1 MIKVEELE
9 LRLEIKGLLYMKII
23 IIGSGLAGLSAGYK
37 LCKSN
42 EIIIF
47 EKDEDIGGM
56 AASYCQS
63 YAGKKYFIEKYYHH
77 IFRSDSEL
85 LALIRELELEN
96 HMLWLKGGNAYFVD
110 GKNYPMNTPFEIL
123 CFKPL
128 SYTDLVKLGMMVFR
142 IKLIS
147 DTTPY
152 DKIKAKNWIIEN
164 AGKSVYENFFAPLM
178 KSKFGDN
185 AENVSAAWLIGRVKI
200 RSDRGADGEKLGY
213 MKGGF
218 NTLIETL
225 SKEITAQKGEILT
238 NKEVTE
244 IVISDNKVQGVI
256 VDGNFLACDA
266 VISTA
271 EPRML
276 DALTKSKLR
285 SLHKTLQ
292 SICYQGT
299 ACALIGLDKKL
310 MKDKNYW
317 LNIKADVP
325 FGAVIEH
332 TNFMPFE
339 DYGENLIYI
348 ASYFQNEKDALWT
361 QTESE
366 ILDSYLEGLE
376 KMFPDFS
383 RRDVHWAKLFR
394 RIDTAPVYEQGY
406 LEKVLPFEAG
416 PSGLY
421 LAGMFSSTNYPERSL
436 NGSVKAGFEAA
447 NFIVKKTKK

>member
-1 MIKVEELE
+1 
-9 LRLEIKGLLYMKII
+9 MKIV

-42 EIIIF
+42 EIVIF
-47 EKDEDIGGM
+47 EKDAEIGGM

-85 LALIRELELEN
+85 LALIRELGLEN
-96 HMLWLKGGNAYFVD
+96 QMLWLKGGNAYFVD

-123 CFKPL
+123 HFNPL
-128 SYTDLVKLGMMVFR
+128 SFTDLIKLGLMVFR
-142 IKLIS
+142 IKLIN
-147 DTTPY
+147 DTTSY
-152 DKIKAKNWIIEN
+152 DKIKAKDWILDT

-178 KSKFGDN
+178 KSKFGNN

-218 NTLIETL
+218 NSLIEA
-225 SKEITAQKGEILT
+225 IAGEIIAKGGKILKS
-238 NKEVTE
+238 KEVTE
-244 IVISDNKVQGVI
+244 IIIDDNKVQGVI
-256 VDGNFLACDA
+256 VDGNFIACDA
-266 VISTA
+266 VISTV
-271 EPRML
+271 EPRVL
-276 DALTKSKLR
+276 GTLTKGKLGTI
-285 SLHKTLQ
+285 HEILQ
-292 SICYQGT
+292 EIHYQGT

-310 MKDKNYW
+310 MKDGNYW

-339 DYGENLIYI
+339 DYGEHLIYLT
-348 ASYFQNEKDALWT
+348 SYFQDEKDILWT
-361 QTESE
+361 QTEE
-366 ILDSYLEGLE
+366 EVLDSYLQGLE

-383 RRDVHWAKLFR
+383 RKDIHWAKLFR
-394 RIDTAPVYEQGY
+394 RMDTAPVYEQGY

-421 LAGMFSSTNYPERSL
+421 LAGMFSSTNYPERSM
-436 NGSVKAGFEAA
+436 NGSIKAGFETA
-447 NFIVKKTKK
+447 NFFIKKDGDCETCWLD